1 MSSSNKNP
9 SQKENLLIE
18 AIINKD
24 TATAHALLDDMLA
37 GDQLIM
43 PGFSNALENKD
54 PGKEHQV
61 RGILQKITRKA
72 KIPNATFQSAF
83 GRCSDLY
90 LVVDALASEN
100 PIDNLN
106 KIKPKA
112 NSVIRPARALR
123 VSDPKIAWNQYKGGE
138 WIVQQKMDGW
148 YGQVHILQGK
158 VVIYSRKG
166 EVLTFTSKIESKLSQ
181 IFKADNVILECEL
194 IGVESTGNIAP
205 RMEIR
210 SQSNYVRAYFFDLLY
225 WNDDW
230 TRQPYEERFN
240 KLLSILSAVQDD
252 ILRVVV
258 YKKVNSEAQFMGCFD
273 EWNNQNGLE
282 GMIAKRPAEIYEAD
296 CESKEFLK
304 IKVKDTVDAIV
315 MGYINSPRSY
325 LLGILN
331 EDKTD
336 FVPFVWVTIPIK
348 QKDILVDEIKL
359 HVRQDLPSII
369 AGGRATEIRTIPDLV
384 VEVEGDAIYRNDTYD
399 CGKNQTG
406 NGWSLFEARILQIR
420 VDKGPNDVTTVD
432 AFLNLNRMA
441 GYAKQ

>member
-1 MSSSNKNP
+1 MSSPNKKS

-18 AIINKD
+18 AVINKD
-24 TATAHALLDDMLA
+24 MTTAHALLDDMLA

-43 PGFSNALENKD
+43 PGFSDTSDKKD
-54 PGKEHQV
+54 PGREHQV
-61 RGILQKITRKA
+61 RSILQKFARKA
-72 KIPNATFQSAF
+72 KIPNVAFQTAF

-100 PIDNLN
+100 PINNLN
-106 KIKPKA
+106 KIQPMVY
-112 NSVIRPARALR
+112 SVIRPARALR
-123 VSDPKIAWNQYKGGE
+123 VSEPKIVWDHYNGGE

-148 YGQVHILQGK
+148 YGQVHIMQGK

-166 EVLTFTSKIESKLSQ
+166 EVLTFTSAIESKLSQ

-194 IGVESTGNIAP
+194 VGVEPTGNIAP

-240 KLLSILSAVQDD
+240 KLLSILSLVQDD
-252 ILRVVV
+252 ILRIVV
-258 YKKVNSEAQFMGCFD
+258 YKKINSETQFIGCFD

-282 GMIAKRPAEIYEAD
+282 GMIAKRPTEIYEAD

-336 FVPFVWVTIPIK
+336 FVPFVWVTIPIR

-359 HVRQDLPSII
+359 HVHPNLPSIN
-369 AGGRATEIRTIPDLV
+369 AGGRATEIRTIPGLV
-384 VEVEGDAIYRNDTYD
+384 VEVEGDKIYKNDKYD
-399 CGKNQTG
+399 CGKKQTG
-406 NGWSLFEARILQIR
+406 SGWSLFEARILQMR